1 MSVMAIAR
9 DQAGDLIR
17 RRYLIVMLILCVA
30 LIGMW
35 IGYLS
40 LMKIFMEAASKG
52 QPGGDKMSAAE
63 AKQMGEF
70 MTSALQVGL
79 LGTVSAIATILSLSL
94 MAYSVRSDISRGTI
108 RMALS
113 RPVPRWE
120 YFLGK
125 WLGCVSI
132 VFVYWI
138 VMGILVCVY
147 MHFAFGGLNPIVPIS
162 LGMLFLKAV
171 MVGSVGMALA
181 MFVHPLVTIMITYLA
196 AGETFLTIAGLLRE
210 HEIARRIMQGIFY
223 VLPSYKAFDIYQSMI
238 TGKEPGGVD
247 LAYRIAYALLLTGI
261 MLLIGMAAFRRKDL
275 I

>member
-1 MSVMAIAR
+1 MSVMAVAR

-17 RRYLIVMLILCVA
+17 RRYLIVILILCVA

-40 LMKIFMEAASKG
+40 LMKVFMDTAARG
-52 QPGGDKMSAAE
+52 QPGGDRMSAAE
-63 AKQMGEF
+63 ARQMGAF

-94 MAYSVRSDISRGTI
+94 MAYSIRSDISKGMI
-108 RMALS
+108 RMVLS
-113 RPVPRWE
+113 RPVRRWE

-125 WLGCVSI
+125 WLGCVFI

-147 MHFAFGGLNPIVPIS
+147 THFAFGGLRAIIPIS

-171 MVGSVGMALA
+171 MVGS
-181 MFVHPLVTIMITYLA
+181 I
-196 AGETFLTIAGLLRE
+196 
-210 HEIARRIMQGIFY
+210 
-223 VLPSYKAFDIYQSMI
+223 
-238 TGKEPGGVD
+238 
-247 LAYRIAYALLLTGI
+247 
-261 MLLIGMAAFRRKDL
+261 
-275 I
+275 